1 MIRSWTVSYLCPSDG
16 VLQSRELGNQ
26 FGGLVLLTYR
36 SILQFK
42 KSHTE
47 IRRSSAHLSRRTANF
62 KRWTHEIRSSV
73 AFEPGVGRC
82 CGWNR
87 SCKPTVWRGSRPEQ
101 ELVLDFSVFILK
113 LTCFILKFQKK
124 RKKFTWHMG
133 LRTALQVCLA
143 QVTGSYWIGGKSGR
157 SFKKGVKME
166 LWREQIKHL

>member
-1 MIRSWTVSYLCPSDG
+1 MVQKWTFPYLCPGDG
-16 VLQSRELGNQ
+16 VLKRRELGNQ
-26 FGGLVLLTYR
+26 FGRLVLLTYR

-47 IRRSSAHLSRRTANF
+47 IRRSSAHLSQRTANF

-124 RKKFTWHMG
+124 RKKVHLTHGVENSFAG
-133 LRTALQVCLA
+133 LPCTSDRVILDRRQIWSLLQKKR
-143 QVTGSYWIGGKSGR
+143 GKN
-157 SFKKGVKME
+157 
-166 LWREQIKHL
+166 WAIWEQLQ